1 MDVNLILI
9 LKVKLK
15 LTPLALNQFDEMATR
30 LGEIPEKTR
39 ELVELQRYL
48 KTSMTDTM
56 PILTE
61 KIEVSPLKNE
71 NSLNG
76 KRYCS
81 RLCGFGPADLIV
93 VTLRSAFLFDAV
105 SVPKVESLDKKSL

>member
-1 MDVNLILI
+1 MDVNLILK
-9 LKVKLK
+9 LKLKLK
-15 LTPLALNQFDEMATR
+15 LTPLDLNQFDEMATR

-61 KIEVSPLKNE
+61 KIEVSPLTYLRVKIAWME
-71 NSLNG
+71 NG
-76 KRYCS
+76 
-81 RLCGFGPADLIV
+81 IV
-93 VTLRSAFLFDAV
+93 LGCVALALLTY
-105 SVPKVESLDKKSL
+105 